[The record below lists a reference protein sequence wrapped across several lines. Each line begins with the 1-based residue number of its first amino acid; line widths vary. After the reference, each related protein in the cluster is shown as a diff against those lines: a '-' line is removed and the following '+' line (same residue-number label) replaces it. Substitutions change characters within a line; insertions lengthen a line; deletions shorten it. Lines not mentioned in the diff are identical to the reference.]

1 MINIQG
7 LGFLTDFIRWIVC
20 NPAKGVA
27 IMIVTNPM
35 TMTIVAGLVFEG
47 RMVKIWHGQS
57 RSFFPGDLFL
67 AVAAIMAVVANSRMV
82 ASDLPEAFMDF
93 WENKGA
99 IIAFFIAL
107 IVLWLMR
114 KVYDAPA
121 YSRTPGA
128 TANSATKWAHDFFG
142 YWWYLLFLITMGMP
156 LVVAAFTASDKTYAV
171 MAIVFGLSIAAWG
184 SMDAL
189 WDRKYVDYTP
199 ATTHPDDS
207 HCWYRKLLTKWQNAS
222 YDSRRK

>member
-1 MINIQG
+1 MYDG
-7 LGFLTDFIRWIVC
+7 LGFVTDFMNWIVSSSW
-20 NPAKGVA
+20 KGVVVML
-27 IMIVTNPM
+27 ITNPL
-35 TMTIVAGLVFEG
+35 TMTIIAGLVFEG
-47 RMVKIWHGQS
+47 RMVKLWHGQS

-67 AVAAIMAVVANSRMV
+67 ALAAIMAVVANSRMA

-121 YSRTPGA
+121 YSRTTGA

-189 WDRKYVDYTP
+189 WDHGYVDYTP

-207 HCWYRKLLTKWQNAS
+207 HCWYRKLLIKWQNAS

>member
-1 MINIQG
+1 MYDG
-7 LGFLTDFIRWIVC
+7 LGFVTDFMNWIVSSSW
-20 NPAKGVA
+20 KGVVVML
-27 IMIVTNPM
+27 ITNPL
-35 TMTIVAGLVFEG
+35 TMTIIAGLVFEG
-47 RMVKIWHGQS
+47 RMVKLWHGQS

-67 AVAAIMAVVANSRMV
+67 AIAAIVVVVANNRIT
-82 ASDLPEAFMDF
+82 ASDLPDTFVTF
-93 WENKGA
+93 WCANGA

-121 YSRTPGA
+121 YSRTLGA

-142 YWWYLLFLITMGMP
+142 YWWYTLVLITMGMP

-207 HCWYRKLLTKWQNAS
+207 HCWYRKLLIKWQNAS
-222 YDSRRK
+222 YDSRSK

>member
-1 MINIQG
+1 
-7 LGFLTDFIRWIVC
+7 
-20 NPAKGVA
+20 
-27 IMIVTNPM
+27 
-35 TMTIVAGLVFEG
+35 
-47 RMVKIWHGQS
+47 
-57 RSFFPGDLFL
+57 
-67 AVAAIMAVVANSRMV
+67 
-82 ASDLPEAFMDF
+82 
-93 WENKGA
+93 
-99 IIAFFIAL
+99 
-107 IVLWLMR
+107 
-114 KVYDAPA
+114 
-121 YSRTPGA
+121 
-128 TANSATKWAHDFFG
+128 
-142 YWWYLLFLITMGMP
+142 MGMP

>member
-1 MINIQG
+1 MTFLG
-7 LGFLTDFIRWIVC
+7 LGFLTDLMNWVVT
-20 NPAKGVA
+20 NPEKGVA
-27 IMIVTNPM
+27 VMLIANPL

-67 AVAAIMAVVANSRMV
+67 AIAAIMAVVANSRMV
-82 ASDLPEAFMDF
+82 ATDLPKAFTNF
-93 WENKGA
+93 WGKNGA
-99 IIAFFIAL
+99 IIAF
-107 IVLWLMR
+107 VLASVLLWMMR

-121 YSRTPGA
+121 YSRVLGA
-128 TANSATKWAHDFFG
+128 TADSVTKWAHDLFG
-142 YWWYLLFLITMGMP
+142 YWWYTIFLITLGMP

-207 HCWYRKLLTKWQNAS
+207 HCWYRKLLIKWQSAS